1 MSNKFINKSIIFYDG
16 HCLLCHYWVRYAIK
30 KDSKNKLYFSPIQGK
45 FGQKFIKEN
54 NLSSHDSVI
63 LYLPN
68 HKPFLY
74 SKAVYELHKVLK
86 LNNLLFYLLKFTPSI
101 VADFFYK
108 LIARIRYTVFG
119 KFNECRIP
127 DMKIKS
133 RIIL

>member
-45 FGQKFIKEN
+45 FGQKFITEN
-54 NLSSHDSVI
+54 DLSSYDSVI
-63 LYLPN
+63 FHLPN
-68 HKPFLY
+68 HKPFLH
-74 SKAVYELHKVLK
+74 SKAVYELHKFLK

-101 VADFFYK
+101 VADFFYR

-119 KFNECRIP
+119 KYDECKIP
-127 DMKIKS
+127 DKEITS